1 METTQNSTLLL
12 SFAAGLLSFAS
23 PCILPLIPAY
33 LSYITGAS
41 IENLKTGGLYKRNV
55 LLSLLFVLGFTAVFT
70 ILGASATWLGR
81 HILMKQD
88 IIRKAGAVIIILF
101 GLHLAGIL
109 KIKPLYKQKKINA
122 GKTDGGYAGAFIIGM
137 VFAFGWTPCVGP
149 VLASILIMASAE
161 NSLSRGILLLFV
173 YSMGIGL
180 PFIITAMFLNKA
192 LSAFTGIKR
201 HYRKIETATGILLIA
216 IGILMFFNKFRV
228 FTSL

>member
-1 METTQNSTLLL
+1 MQTTQNSALLL
-12 SFAAGLLSFAS
+12 SFTAGLLSFAS

-41 IENLKTGGLYKRNV
+41 IENLKSGGVYKKNI
-55 LLSLLFVLGFTAVFT
+55 LLSFLFVLGFTAVFT

-81 HILMKQD
+81 HMLMKQD
-88 IIRKAGAVIIILF
+88 ITRKTGAVIIVLF

-109 KIKPLYKQKKINA
+109 KIKPLYRQKKITA
-122 GKTDGGYAGAFIIGM
+122 GKISGGYAGAFIIGM

-149 VLASILIMASAE
+149 VLASILILASAE
-161 NSLSRGILLLFV
+161 ESLSRGILLLFF

-180 PFIITAMFLNKA
+180 PFVVTAMFLNKA
-192 LSAFTGIKR
+192 LSAFAGIKK

-216 IGILMFFNKFRV
+216 IGILMFFNKFRL
-228 FTSL
+228 FINL